1 MFSEADKTG
10 SASPKIA
17 LPEGSLA
24 WDDLINRRPSA
35 AMFPI
40 GPSIPIPS
48 AVAVCCGGRSVI
60 ANVLSAEPAGEAAPG
75 FACLLIE
82 AAGE

>member
-10 SASPKIA
+10 GASPKIA

-24 WDDLINRRPSA
+24 WDDLINSRPSA
-35 AMFPI
+35 IMVPY
-40 GPSIPIPS
+40 GPSTPS
-48 AVAVCCGGRSVI
+48 AVTVCCGGRSVI

>member
-1 MFSEADKTG
+1 MLSDKTQ
-10 SASPKIA
+10 AVIA
-17 LPEGSLA
+17 KLNLPEGSLA
-24 WDDLINRRPSA
+24 WDDLINSRPSA
-35 AMFPI
+35 IMAPE
-40 GPSIPIPS
+40 GPSTPP
-48 AVAVCCGGRSVI
+48 AVSVSCGGRSVI

>member
-1 MFSEADKTG
+1 MLSDKTQAAI
-10 SASPKIA
+10 SKLS

-24 WDDLINRRPSA
+24 WDDLINSRPSA
-35 AMFPI
+35 IMAPY
-40 GPSIPIPS
+40 GPSIPS

-60 ANVLSAEPAGEAAPG
+60 ANVLSAQPAGEAAPG

>member
-1 MFSEADKTG
+1 MLSEADKTG
-10 SASPKIA
+10 SASLKIT

-24 WDDLINRRPSA
+24 WDDLINSRPSA
-35 AMFPI
+35 IMAPE
-40 GPSIPIPS
+40 GPSTPPAIS
-48 AVAVCCGGRSVI
+48 VSCGGRSVI

>member
-1 MFSEADKTG
+1 MLSDKTQ
-10 SASPKIA
+10 AAIA
-17 LPEGSLA
+17 KLNLPEGSLA
-24 WDDLINRRPSA
+24 WDDLINSRPSA
-35 AMFPI
+35 IMAPE
-40 GPSIPIPS
+40 GPSTPP
-48 AVAVCCGGRSVI
+48 AVSVSCGGRSVI